1 MYKKVKKVF
10 TANSDD
16 HGIKNDINIIDLIFG
31 LDVSLLKMMIEEGI
45 KK

>member
-1 MYKKVKKVF
+1 MPKKVKRVYAK
-10 TANSDD
+10 SDP
-16 HGIKNDINIIDLIFG
+16 HKTKNDLNIIDLIFG